1 MISDDDLENME
12 DHDLLSIV
20 DRYKCFRS
28 FESEFIDSLYE
39 RDGFT
44 ENQRNALINIIV
56 KFRMIKKIQ
65 IYEMKND

>member
-12 DHDLLSIV
+12 DTDLLSIV
-20 DRYKCFRS
+20 DRYKCVRS